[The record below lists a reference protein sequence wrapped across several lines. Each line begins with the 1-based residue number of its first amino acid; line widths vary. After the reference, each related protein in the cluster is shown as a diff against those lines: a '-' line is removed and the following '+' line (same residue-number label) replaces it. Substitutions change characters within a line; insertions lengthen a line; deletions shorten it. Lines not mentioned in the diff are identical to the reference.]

1 MFGNRLNTSSR
12 RRNNGQG
19 SSSEGV
25 VFRML
30 EEIFALN
37 LEGKY
42 EGAEIE
48 TEISSFQIYFQ
59 SLYDLYDNKVS

>member
-1 MFGNRLNTSSR
+1 
-12 RRNNGQG
+12 
-19 SSSEGV
+19 
-25 VFRML
+25 ML